1 MTEATLA
8 SLGSAKSA
16 EQLSASG
23 RGEPTAP
30 PTPDAPR
37 SDLSADIRREAR
49 RATLRALG
57 RSLLTFV
64 LTIVAVVVIWVGVLV
79 VFRIPTYV
87 GKGPIDVWNFLFAVP
102 VAEANRAQLFG
113 QLGVTLGHSVV
124 GFAAGLVVALV
135 VATAFQLN
143 KGIEH
148 ALMPLAM
155 LLRSVPLVAMAPVII
170 LIFGRD
176 FASVAVIGGIVVL
189 FPALVNIVFGL
200 KSASPQMNDLVS
212 VYGGGAWTRL
222 RKVALP
228 SSLPEFFAA
237 VRISV
242 PGAITG
248 ALLAEWLA
256 VGGGIGGAVGGYI
269 AGAQFS
275 AVWTAV
281 VLVTGTALV
290 LYNLVQILE
299 SVVLTRM
306 GMASRI

>member
-1 MTEATLA
+1 
-8 SLGSAKSA
+8 
-16 EQLSASG
+16 
-23 RGEPTAP
+23 
-30 PTPDAPR
+30 
-37 SDLSADIRREAR
+37 
-49 RATLRALG
+49 
-57 RSLLTFV
+57 
-64 LTIVAVVVIWVGVLV
+64 
-79 VFRIPTYV
+79 
-87 GKGPIDVWNFLFAVP
+87 
-102 VAEANRAQLFG
+102 
-113 QLGVTLGHSVV
+113 
-124 GFAAGLVVALV
+124 
-135 VATAFQLN
+135 
-143 KGIEH
+143 
-148 ALMPLAM
+148 LMPMAM

-200 KSASPQMNDLVS
+200 KSASPQMNDLVT
-212 VYGGGAWTRL
+212 VYGGTAWTRL

-256 VGGGIGGAVGGYI
+256 VGGGIGGSVGGYI
-269 AGAQFS
+269 SGAQFN

-290 LYNLVQILE
+290 LYNLVQIIE
-299 SVVLTRM
+299 SVVLARV
-306 GMASRI
+306 GMADRA

>member
-1 MTEATLA
+1 MTTLQTTGPTVATA
-8 SLGSAKSA
+8 D
-16 EQLSASG
+16 EQ
-23 RGEPTAP
+23 TARLN
-30 PTPDAPR
+30 A
-37 SDLSADIRREAR
+37 DLRRETR
-49 RATLRALG
+49 RSTLRALG
-57 RSLLTFV
+57 RSVLTFV
-64 LTIVAVVVIWVGVLV
+64 LTIVAVLVIWAGSLW
-79 VFRIPTYV
+79 VFQISPYV
-87 GKGPIDVWNFLFAVP
+87 GKGPVDVWNFLFTLP
-102 VAEANRAQLFG
+102 NAEANRQQLFG

-124 GFAAGLVVALV
+124 GFAAGLVVALL
-135 VATAFQLN
+135 VAMIFQLS
-143 KGIEH
+143 KGVEH
-148 ALMPLAM
+148 ALMPMAM

-170 LIFGRD
+170 LIFGRE

-200 KSASPQMNDLVS
+200 KSASPQMNDLVT
-212 VYGGGAWTRL
+212 VYGGSSWTRL

-269 AGAQFS
+269 AAAQFS

-290 LYNLVQILE
+290 IYNIVQILE
-299 SVVLTRM
+299 SVALARM
-306 GMASRI
+306 GMGNRS

>member
-1 MTEATLA
+1 MTEQPAAATVAA
-8 SLGSAKSA
+8 SPQTAQLNA
-16 EQLSASG
+16 E
-23 RGEPTAP
+23 
-30 PTPDAPR
+30 
-37 SDLSADIRREAR
+37 IRRETR

-57 RSLLTFV
+57 RSVLTFV
-64 LTIVAVVVIWVGVLV
+64 LTIVAVLVIWVGSLW
-79 VFRIPTYV
+79 VFQISPYV
-87 GKGPIDVWNFLFAVP
+87 GKGPIDVYNFLFTVP
-102 VAEANRAQLFG
+102 NAAENRDQLFG
-113 QLGVTLGHSVV
+113 QLWVTLGHSVV
-124 GFAAGLVVALV
+124 GFAAGLVVALL
-135 VATAFQLN
+135 VAMIFQLS

-148 ALMPLAM
+148 ALMPMAM

-200 KSASPQMNDLVS
+200 KSASPQMNDLVT
-212 VYGGGAWTRL
+212 VYGGTAWTRL

-256 VGGGIGGAVGGYI
+256 VGGGIGGSVGGYI
-269 AGAQFS
+269 SGAQFN

-290 LYNLVQILE
+290 LYNLVQIIE
-299 SVVLTRM
+299 SVVLARV
-306 GMASRI
+306 GMADRV

>member
-1 MTEATLA
+1 MTEAA
-8 SLGSAKSA
+8 VSV
-16 EQLSASG
+16 
-23 RGEPTAP
+23 AP
-30 PTPDAPR
+30 PQAVTDAA
-37 SDLSADIRREAR
+37 DLNAEVRREAR
-49 RATLRALG
+49 RSTLRALG
-57 RSLLTFV
+57 RTLTTFV
-64 LTIVAVVVIWVGVLV
+64 LTIVAVLVIWVGSIW
-79 VFRIPTYV
+79 VFNLSPYV
-87 GKGPIDVWNFLFAVP
+87 AKGPIDVWTFLVTAP
-102 VAEANRAQLFG
+102 NAAANQAQLFG

-124 GFAAGLVVALV
+124 GFGAGLFVALV
-135 VATAFQLN
+135 VAMVFQLS
-143 KGIEH
+143 KGVEH

-189 FPALVNIVFGL
+189 FPALVNIAFGL
-200 KSASPQMNDLVS
+200 KSASPEMNNLIT
-212 VYGGGAWTRL
+212 VYGGTAWTRL

-256 VGGGIGGAVGGYI
+256 VGGGIGGAVGGYMS
-269 AGAQFS
+269 GAQFS

-290 LYNLVQILE
+290 FYNIVQILE
-299 SVVLTRM
+299 SVVLARM
-306 GMASRI
+306 GMADRV

>member
-1 MTEATLA
+1 MTEVLA
-8 SLGSAKSA
+8 SPPLVVPGAA
-16 EQLSASG
+16 EQVTRL
-23 RGEPTAP
+23 
-30 PTPDAPR
+30 D
-37 SDLSADIRREAR
+37 ADIRRESR
-49 RATLRALG
+49 KATGRALG
-57 RSLLTFV
+57 RSILTFV
-64 LTIVAVVVIWVGVLV
+64 LTLVAVTVIWVGALW
-79 VFRIPTYV
+79 VFQISPYV
-87 GKGPIDVWNFLFAVP
+87 GKGPLEVWNFLVTMPNA
-102 VAEANRAQLFG
+102 AANRAQLFG
-113 QLGVTLGHSVV
+113 QLGETLGHAAV
-124 GFAAGLVVALV
+124 GFGAGLAVALI
-135 VATAFQLN
+135 VAIVFQLS

-170 LIFGRD
+170 LIFGRE

-189 FPALVNIVFGL
+189 FPALVTIAFGL

-212 VYGGGAWTRL
+212 VYGGSSWTRL

-242 PGAITG
+242 PGALTG

-269 AGAQFS
+269 AAAQFS
-275 AVWTAV
+275 AMWTAV

-290 LYNLVQILE
+290 LYNLVQIVE
-299 SVVLTRM
+299 SVVLARM
-306 GMASRI
+306 GMADRS

>member
-1 MTEATLA
+1 MSIDTLPAATVPGA
-8 SLGSAKSA
+8 AESFAKLNA
-16 EQLSASG
+16 E
-23 RGEPTAP
+23 
-30 PTPDAPR
+30 
-37 SDLSADIRREAR
+37 IRREA
-49 RATLRALG
+49 TKSTVRALT
-57 RSLLTFV
+57 RALLTFI
-64 LTIVAVVVIWVGVLV
+64 LTIVAVIVIWVGALG
-79 VFRIPTYV
+79 VFQVSAYV
-87 GKGPIDVWNFLFAVP
+87 GKGPIDVWNFLFTLP
-102 VAEANRAQLFG
+102 NAEANREQLFG
-113 QLGVTLGHSVV
+113 QLGVTLGHSFV
-124 GFAAGLVVALV
+124 GFAAGLVVALLAAIV
-135 VATAFQLN
+135 FQLS

-148 ALMPLAM
+148 ALMPMAM

-170 LIFGRD
+170 LIFGRE

-200 KSASPQMNDLVS
+200 KSASPQMNDLVT
-212 VYGGGAWTRL
+212 VYGGSAWTRL

-269 AGAQFS
+269 AAAQFS

-281 VLVTGTALV
+281 VLVTGTALI
-290 LYNLVQILE
+290 LYNLVQIVE
-299 SVVLTRM
+299 SVVLARM
-306 GMASRI
+306 GMADRS

>member
-1 MTEATLA
+1 MTDVGISPALTVPGA
-8 SLGSAKSA
+8 P
-16 EQLSASG
+16 EQLAKLE
-23 RGEPTAP
+23 REM
-30 PTPDAPR
+30 
-37 SDLSADIRREAR
+37 RREVR
-49 RATLRALG
+49 LSTLRALG
-57 RSLLTFV
+57 RSVLTFV
-64 LTIVAVVVIWVGVLV
+64 LTIVAVLVLWVGSLW
-79 VFRIPTYV
+79 VFQISPYV
-87 GKGPIDVWNFLFAVP
+87 GKGPVDVWNFLFTVP
-102 VAEANRAQLFG
+102 NAEANREQLFG

-124 GFAAGLVVALV
+124 GFAAGLAVALL
-135 VATAFQLN
+135 VAIVFQLS
-143 KGIEH
+143 KGVEH
-148 ALMPLAM
+148 ALMPMAM

-170 LIFGRD
+170 LIFGRE

-200 KSASPQMNDLVS
+200 KSASPQMNDLVT
-212 VYGGGAWTRL
+212 VYGGTSWTRL

-269 AGAQFS
+269 AAAQFS

-290 LYNLVQILE
+290 IYNIVQILE
-299 SVVLTRM
+299 SVALARM
-306 GMASRI
+306 GMGNRS